1 MRIIYIYIYIYI
13 YICINI
19 YIYIYKMIYYL
30 AHEIL
35 EILPEA
41 LSLCYIYYIHF

>member
-1 MRIIYIYIYIYI
+1 MCKY
-13 YICINI
+13 INI
-19 YIYIYKMIYYL
+19 YIFKIIYYL

-41 LSLCYIYYIHF
+41 LPIYYIHFGHKTLCQQCSFF